1 MKKTIVLLAALLS
14 AIGFSASAQEN
25 QKPEYGY
32 TRHQL
37 SMMNRHYIV
46 PDCVGFYLLSLYPMP
61 TDKMMT
67 QQDSD
72 IHIGKIQWVVNK
84 AMGKRVFENKYIQKV
99 QRYMLQNKNVS
110 LDMLL
115 RNNNYMDFQ

>member
-1 MKKTIVLLAALLS
+1 
-14 AIGFSASAQEN
+14 
-25 QKPEYGY
+25 
-32 TRHQL
+32 
-37 SMMNRHYIV
+37 MMNRHYMV

-61 TDKMMT
+61 TDRVMT
-67 QQDSD
+67 QQDID

-84 AMGKRVFENKYIQKV
+84 AMGKRVFESKYIQKV

-115 RNNNYMDFQ
+115 RNNNYIDFQ

>member
-1 MKKTIVLLAALLS
+1 
-14 AIGFSASAQEN
+14 
-25 QKPEYGY
+25 
-32 TRHQL
+32 
-37 SMMNRHYIV
+37 
-46 PDCVGFYLLSLYPMP
+46 MP

-110 LDMLL
+110 PWIC
-115 RNNNYMDFQ
+115 Y